1 MEYQKFKTLWL
12 TFNQAVNYNY
22 SATDAAISIPFE
34 LLGGYSE
41 KLLIT
46 AMKEAVKTAEY
57 QIKVSDVLNSLRCLT
72 GDTDAAREL
81 RAQKA
86 YSALTSVLLSYGL
99 YHDYIIE
106 DRITAAIVEDFGGLE
121 SFYNNEFNDF
131 TRNKFIRYYLD
142 YLETKRDLPPYKVY
156 KGLYSIT
163 SVKVIPA
170 DYQQNTLTITQSQA
184 EKLIEH
190 QEIIPAKISYMLAQ
204 KNNKLPY
211 DAADE
216 NRNTTPADP
225 KEIERVF
232 TELLKALS

>member
-1 MEYQKFKTLWL
+1 MEFIKFKTLWL

-22 SATDAAISIPFE
+22 TATDAAISIPFE
-34 LLGGYSE
+34 MLGGYSE
-41 KLLIT
+41 KQLVT
-46 AMKEAVKTAEY
+46 ALKEAVKKAEY
-57 QIKVSDVLNSLRCLT
+57 QIKVSDVLTSLRTLT

-81 RAQKA
+81 KAQKA
-86 YSALTSVLLSYGL
+86 YAAITSVLLSYGL
-99 YHDYIIE
+99 YHDYLIE
-106 DRITAAIVEDFGGLE
+106 DRITAAILQDFGGLE

-131 TRNKFIRYYLD
+131 TRNKFIKYYLD
-142 YLETKRDLPPYKVY
+142 YLETKRDLPPYKIFKGVY
-156 KGLYSIT
+156 KVT

-170 DYQQNTLTITQSQA
+170 DYQQNTLTLTQSQA

-204 KNNKLPY
+204 EKNKISY
-211 DAADE
+211 AADE
-216 NRNTTPADP
+216 NRDTTPADP

>member
-1 MEYQKFKTLWL
+1 MDFLNFKNIWL

-22 SATDAAISIPFE
+22 TATDAAISIPFE
-34 LLGGYSE
+34 LLGGYPE
-41 KLLIT
+41 KLLVT
-46 AMKEAVKTAEY
+46 ALKEAVKKAEY
-57 QIKVSDVLNSLRCLT
+57 QIKVSDVLTSLRTLT

-81 RAQKA
+81 KAQKA
-86 YSALTSVLLSYGL
+86 YAAITSVLLSYGL
-99 YHDYIIE
+99 YHDYLIE
-106 DRITAAIVEDFGGLE
+106 DRITAAILQDFGGLE

-142 YLETKRDLPPYKVY
+142 YLETKRDLPPYKIF
-156 KGLYSIT
+156 KGLYKVT

-170 DYQQNTLTITQSQA
+170 DYQQKTLTLTQSQA

-190 QEIIPAKISYMLAQ
+190 KEIIPAKISYMLTQ
-204 KNNKLPY
+204 ENNKLTY
-211 DAADE
+211 DAADK
-216 NRNTTPADP
+216 NRDTTPADP